1 MTKLNAELVN
11 KVKHHF
17 NLNIYE
23 TKVWLALLTKG
34 MASAGEIAELSE
46 VPRSRTYDVL
56 ESLEKQGFAM
66 QKIGKPVKYIAIKP
80 QNIIE
85 KLKKN
90 VTEHMN
96 SKIETLSNIKDTA
109 EYKEL
114 ELLHSSND
122 EIIKKQDISGTIKGK
137 LNINSQISDIL
148 SLAKKEV
155 IICTSVDE
163 FKKRVKTLDST
174 LKQINKAGVKTII
187 ALNGD
192 EKEIKGLSEKHG
204 LKINKVD
211 LDSSFYI
218 ADKAEILFML
228 NKADNS
234 FEEMAVWF
242 SSPFFV
248 QSFTGLFDMALK
260 KGK

>member
-1 MTKLNAELVN
+1 MEKLSLDLIN

-34 MASAGEIAELSE
+34 MASAGEIAEISE

-56 ESLEKQGFAM
+56 ESLEKRGFAM

-80 QNIIE
+80 HNVID

-90 VTEHMN
+90 VTEQMN
-96 SKIETLSNIKDTA
+96 DRIKTLSNIKETS
-109 EYKEL
+109 EYQEL
-114 ELLHSSND
+114 ETLHSSND
-122 EIIKKQDISGTIKGK
+122 ELVKKQDISGTIKGK
-137 LNINSQISDIL
+137 LNINSQISDTL
-148 SLAKKEV
+148 SLAKKEI
-155 IICTSVDE
+155 IICTSTED
-163 FKKRVKTLDST
+163 FKKRIKTLDNT
-174 LKQINKAGVKTII
+174 LNQINKAGIKIKI

-192 EKEIKGLSEKHG
+192 KKDIKTISEKLG
-204 LKINKVD
+204 LKINQVD
-211 LDSSFYI
+211 LDASFYI
-218 ADKAEILFML
+218 ADKNEILFML

-248 QSFTGLFDMALK
+248 QSFNSLFNMALVK
-260 KGK
+260 K

>member
-1 MTKLNAELVN
+1 MTKLNSELVN
-11 KVKHHF
+11 NVKNHF

-66 QKIGKPVKYIAIKP
+66 QKIGKPVKYIAVKP
-80 QNIIE
+80 NSIID

-90 VTEHMN
+90 VTAHMN
-96 SKIETLSNIKDTA
+96 YKIETLSNIKDTA

-137 LNINSQISDIL
+137 LNINSQINDVL
-148 SLAKKEV
+148 SLAKEEI
-155 IICTSVDE
+155 IICTSVEE
-163 FKKRVKTLDST
+163 FKKRVKVLDNT
-174 LKQINKAGVKTII
+174 LKQINKAGIKTII
-187 ALNGD
+187 ALNGNK
-192 EKEIKGLSEKHG
+192 KEITE
-204 LKINKVD
+204 LKDKYNLEISKID
-211 LDSSFYI
+211 LETSFYI
-218 ADKAEILFML
+218 ADKSEILFML

-248 QSFTGLFDMALK
+248 QSFTGLFETALS
-260 KGK
+260 GK